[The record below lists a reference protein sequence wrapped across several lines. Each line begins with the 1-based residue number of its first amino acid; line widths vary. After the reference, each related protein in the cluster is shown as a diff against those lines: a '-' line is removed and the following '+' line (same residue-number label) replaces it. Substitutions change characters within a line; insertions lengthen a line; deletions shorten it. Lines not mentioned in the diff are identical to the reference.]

1 MTAPGGGGPPRRA
14 REERGRL
21 SPEERGRLS
30 PEERGRLSPDQPV
43 WEVDGEQRGAEEG
56 PEARQQREPVPESLR
71 RARLAVGVAP
81 QAEALPAGVSPA
93 PSRRRGRGS
102 GRSRR
107 VVATALALGLFAAG
121 TAVGSML
128 AAGAREPARP
138 ARAVRA
144 SHAPT
149 TALPTTTTTTTTR
162 APQVTPRACLSAVD
176 DADVVI
182 SYLVTNVNDQR
193 LPRAM
198 QQYQAA
204 RSECRRAR

>member
-14 REERGRL
+14 
-21 SPEERGRLS
+21 PEERGRLS

-56 PEARQQREPVPESLR
+56 PEARPQGELVPESVR

-102 GRSRR
+102 GRGRR

-138 ARAVRA
+138 ARAVPT

-149 TALPTTTTTTTTR
+149 TALPTTTTTTTTTTR
-162 APQVTPRACLSAVD
+162 APQVTPRACFSAVD
-176 DADVVI
+176 DADAVI
-182 SYLVTNVNDQR
+182 SYLVSNVNDQR
-193 LPRAM
+193 LTTAM
-198 QQYQAA
+198 QQYRAS
-204 RSECRRAR
+204 RSACRRAR

>member
-1 MTAPGGGGPPRRA
+1 MTAPGGGLPPRRA
-14 REERGRL
+14 PEERGRL

-30 PEERGRLSPDQPV
+30 PEQPV
-43 WEVDGEQRGAEEG
+43 WEVEGEQRRAEEG
-56 PEARQQREPVPESLR
+56 PEARPPRVLVPESLR

-81 QAEALPAGVSPA
+81 QAEAMPAGVSPA
-93 PSRRRGRGS
+93 PSPRRGRGS
-102 GRSRR
+102 GRGRR
-107 VVATALALGLFAAG
+107 VLATALALGLFAAG

-144 SHAPT
+144 SHAST
-149 TALPTTTTTTTTR
+149 TAPPTTTTR
-162 APQVTPRACLSAVD
+162 APQVTLRACLSAVD
-176 DADVVI
+176 QADVVI

-193 LPRAM
+193 LARAM

-204 RSECRRAR
+204 RSACRRAR